1 MLNRLTTST
10 INPAN
15 PAEGEHGFDLREGI
29 GFLWRQWLFISSIV
43 AAVILVAT
51 VYEFT
56 RTPLY
61 TAGALVLLEPDTVR
75 PIKQD
80 AVIDP
85 NLNYTMVES
94 QIAIIKSTVFFNA
107 GRRKAAVRS

>member
-15 PAEGEHGFDLREGI
+15 PAEGEQGFDLREGI
-29 GFLWRQWLFISSIV
+29 GFLWRQWLFIASIV
-43 AAVILVAT
+43 GAVVLVAT

-61 TAGALVLLEPDTVR
+61 TAGAVVLLEPD
-75 PIKQD
+75 
-80 AVIDP
+80 
-85 NLNYTMVES
+85 
-94 QIAIIKSTVFFNA
+94 
-107 GRRKAAVRS
+107 AASP